1 MLAVTGLLISGW
13 CLRLG
18 SPGRALLGR
27 GRFEQAEIT
36 RPNGDRCHGTL
47 ERFGL
52 SQICGRRCPAQVEGQ
67 GMCADTI
74 THDVTGAPMV
84 KRGGG

>member
-1 MLAVTGLLISGW
+1 MV
-13 CLRLG
+13 LRLG
-18 SPGRALLGR
+18 SPGRALLGLAKFDR
-27 GRFEQAEIT
+27 PEIT
-36 RPNGDRCHGTL
+36 RPNGDRSHGTL

-67 GMCADTI
+67 GMCAGTI

-84 KRGGG
+84 KRGDG